1 MKFRALALAAAGAL
15 LAAGC
20 ASTPRGEPH
29 GPEQFVA
36 KVQAAGFGNKDI
48 APATDAQLR
57 QLGRTACNALATGVP
72 YHDKIRAFKASERKP
87 SAHQTAVLVDE
98 AIRNLCP
105 QFSKQLPPDAP

>member
-1 MKFRALALAAAGAL
+1 MKFRALALAAAAGAL

-20 ASTPRGEPH
+20 ASAPPH
-29 GPEQFVA
+29 GPERFVA

-72 YHDKIRAFKASERKP
+72 YHDQIRAFKASERKP

>member
-48 APATDAQLR
+48 APATDAPLR
-57 QLGRTACNALATGVP
+57 DEGLIVTTPGWGSFVA
-72 YHDKIRAFKASERKP
+72 ERP
-87 SAHQTAVLVDE
+87 
-98 AIRNLCP
+98 R
-105 QFSKQLPPDAP
+105 

>member
-1 MKFRALALAAAGAL
+1 MKFRALALAAAAGAL

-20 ASTPRGEPH
+20 ASTPRGEP
-29 GPEQFVA
+29 QFVA
-36 KVQAAGFGNKDI
+36 KVQAAGFGNKDV
-48 APATDAQLR
+48 APATDGQLR

-72 YHDKIRAFKASERKP
+72 YHDLIRTFKASVRKP
-87 SAHQTAVLVDE
+87 STHQTAVLVDE